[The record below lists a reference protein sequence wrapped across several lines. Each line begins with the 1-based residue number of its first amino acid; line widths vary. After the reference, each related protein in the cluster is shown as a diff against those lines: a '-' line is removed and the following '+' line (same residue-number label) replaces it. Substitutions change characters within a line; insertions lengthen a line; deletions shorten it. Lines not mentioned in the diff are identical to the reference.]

1 MRGTARPSP
10 GPSRM
15 FRMLVLACLAAAVAC
30 SRPAKEKAEGGVFL
44 DDGHSLASDADADTY
59 TGPAPLTVAFTAHAI
74 HGVGGMTYHWT
85 YDDRDTSEEQNPVH
99 TFARQGWYRVVMNV
113 TDGAG
118 GTDQTTLL
126 LHAWRPR
133 DWARLQR
140 HRDMRIVMRSLR
152 ELKRK
157 NGDASPTPIARN

>member
-15 FRMLVLACLAAAVAC
+15 LRMLLVPACFAAALAC
-30 SRPAKEKAEGGVFL
+30 SRAPTEKAEGPFL
-44 DDGHSLASDADADTY
+44 DDGYSLSSDADADTY
-59 TGPAPLTVAFTAHAI
+59 TGPASLTVAFTAHAI
-74 HGVGGMTYHWT
+74 HGVGRTTYHWSF
-85 YDDRDTSEEQNPVH
+85 DDHGTSEEQNPVH
-99 TFARQGWYRVVMNV
+99 TFARQGWYRVVMNAK
-113 TDGAG
+113 DGAG

-126 LHAWRPR
+126 LHVWRPR

-157 NGDASPTPIARN
+157 NGDTSPTPIARN